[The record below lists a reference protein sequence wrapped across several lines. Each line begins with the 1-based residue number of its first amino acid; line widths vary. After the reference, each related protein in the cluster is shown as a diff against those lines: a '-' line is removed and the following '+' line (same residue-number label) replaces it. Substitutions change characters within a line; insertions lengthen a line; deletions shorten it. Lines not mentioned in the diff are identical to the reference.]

1 MRIVLATLTLLAL
14 AACDGPSSEPSST
27 TTAMPPQTA
36 TTKELELTLTS
47 VEETR
52 DINAAGLIP
61 PPEEGQTYIVA
72 HYTLTNTGK
81 KPIGFIDRPP
91 LDLVDATGQVYDQDV
106 ATTAFFSSQADPG
119 YASSTNPGTSTK
131 MAASW
136 KVAEKDLDLATW
148 ALIARTTPEHRFKL
162 Q

>member
-1 MRIVLATLTLLAL
+1 MRITLAALALLAL
-14 AACDGPSSEPSST
+14 TACDGSTAEPSPNT
-27 TTAMPPQTA
+27 VAAQTA
-36 TTKELELTLTS
+36 ATKDLELTLSS

-52 DINAAGLIP
+52 EINAAGLIP

-106 ATTAFFSSQADPG
+106 ATTAFFGSQADPG

-136 KVAEKDLDLATW
+136 KVAKKDLDLATW